1 MVEISKASQ
10 PPVAGG
16 AGFKTA
22 ARVQTNWTAAAEKRV
37 LIWLAARMPGWVNSD
52 HLTLLGVLAMVAAGV
67 CYWRAPV
74 WPGWLVVV
82 NVLLVVNWFGDSLDG
97 TLARVRN
104 RQRPRYGFYVDH
116 VVDMIGAASLL
127 GGLALSGYMQPLI
140 ALAML
145 VAWLLL
151 SAELYLATYAIG
163 RFEMSF
169 GWFGPTETRIVL
181 AIGNFVLLVKPRVHV
196 FGRDMGLFDVGGVV
210 GTACMVL
217 VFAIAAWRHT
227 AQLWREEKLD

>member
-1 MVEISKASQ
+1 MSEITKSA
-10 PPVAGG
+10 PPVEGK

-22 ARVQTNWTAAAEKRV
+22 ARVQTNWTAAAEKRL
-37 LIWLAARMPGWVNSD
+37 LIWIAQRMPLWVNSD
-52 HLTLLGVLAMVAAGV
+52 HLTALGVLAMVAAGV
-67 CYWRAPV
+67 CYWQART
-74 WPGWLVVV
+74 WSGWLVVV

-127 GGLALSGYMQPLI
+127 GGIALSGYMQPLI

-145 VAWLLL
+145 AAWLLL
-151 SAELYLATYAIG
+151 SGEVYLATYAIG

-169 GWFGPTETRIVL
+169 GWLGPTETRILL
-181 AIGNFVLLVKPRVHV
+181 AIGNFVLLVKPRVHI
-196 FGRDMGLFDVGGVV
+196 FGREMGLFDAGGLVGAAGMLV
-210 GTACMVL
+210 
-217 VFAIAAWRHT
+217 VFAISAWRHT